1 MGRYCICP
9 LNLLA
14 ETVSANKVKRQIP
27 LFFQICVNFYVIWYW
42 QIPSISML
50 SNLLVCNS
58 SIISISNA
66 ISIITSSLLLM
77 SPPTISY
84 SSNIPITSIFIT
96 NPATF
101 ITSSFLSTSST
112 TSSCQTAAAALSSLE
127 QLGAWNCYLPIV
139 IGR

>member
-27 LFFQICVNFYVIWYW
+27 LFFQICVNFYVIW

-66 ISIITSSLLLM
+66 ISIITSPLLLM

-112 TSSCQTAAAALSSLE
+112 TSSCQTAATALSSLV
-127 QLGAWNCYLPIV
+127 QLA
-139 IGR
+139 